1 MSCLLVV
8 GVSHVDSAPN
18 TPDGD
23 ESLVHKGPFS
33 SSSPSSHSSP
43 LSSSS
48 YHGTTPPNISSPH
61 TDTDGSFFS
70 PPSRHPSD
78 AFPLI
83 PVGFNGTGQRIQTT
97 DSYSRSNSQ
106 TTPTT
111 VAEVI
116 DPSKPC
122 LPPGYNK
129 QGKRID
135 DISEYTSSSIDSYHP
150 SHGPMPVDAPL
161 SSLPLRSH
169 TSSETEQASAIAEMK
184 SLINRLQTELNI
196 GQERL
201 MSSENEV
208 MALRQQNEELLMDN
222 KRLIAA
228 KNQFESYI
236 SVVTGTSQ
244 GPNGSG
250 GMATTPQY
258 GGSGNWSN
266 SSQYGRKR
274 STEPLDM
281 RSYFNHRQ
289 SEPAMLS
296 VPARPNKL
304 PLNKKGLRSPSSQPS
319 SYDHSP
325 MYDPEMFPYKSRQ
338 SPGSDGRQVQHGGRM
353 SVSRDD
359 LTSGGE
365 DRSSVRSFESG
376 NSGNITLTTQ
386 ISTTETIV

>member
-1 MSCLLVV
+1 MSR
-8 GVSHVDSAPN
+8 VDSAPN
-18 TPDGD
+18 TPDG
-23 ESLVHKGPFS
+23 EGSLVPKGPPDPS

-48 YHGTTPPNISSPH
+48 YHGATPPHLSSPH
-61 TDTDGSFFS
+61 TDTDGSLFS
-70 PPSRHPSD
+70 PPSLVHRPPSE
-78 AFPLI
+78 AIPTL
-83 PVGFNGTGQRIQTT
+83 PVGYSGTGQRIQTT
-97 DSYSRSNSQ
+97 DPYSRSNSQ
-106 TTPTT
+106 TTPT
-111 VAEVI
+111 VAEVM
-116 DPSKPC
+116 DPVPS

-135 DISEYTSSSIDSYHP
+135 DISEFTSSSTDSYHP
-150 SHGPMPVDAPL
+150 SYGPMPVDAP
-161 SSLPLRSH
+161 SSGLPLRSH
-169 TSSETEQASAIAEMK
+169 TSSEAEQAAIIADMK
-184 SLINRLQTELNI
+184 SLINHLQTELNI
-196 GQERL
+196 TQERFL
-201 MSSENEV
+201 GSEKEV

-222 KRLIAA
+222 KRLISA

-274 STEPLDM
+274 NTEPLLNPDM
-281 RSYFNHRQ
+281 RSYFSHRQ
-289 SEPAMLS
+289 SEPAMLN

-325 MYDPEMFPYKSRQ
+325 MYNPEMFPYKSRQ
-338 SPGSDGRQVQHGGRM
+338 SPGSDGRQVQQGGRM
-353 SVSRDD
+353 STSRDD

-365 DRSSVRSFESG
+365 DRNSVRSFESG